1 MATSKKK
8 SFYIGLG
15 PAGAT
20 AVAAMELTLDPD
32 IYDAEIRTATGITDT
47 KPAAG
52 AGLVRVTVKQAS
64 NSNSASFLKLT
75 CFQGT
80 DLDTATDTRTIEILC
95 EQSKVDTAGAALID
109 KTVVLGIG
117 ATAKTWKIGR
127 VR

>member
-15 PAGAT
+15 PNGAT
-20 AVAAMELTLDPD
+20 TVAAMELTLDPD
-32 IYDAEIRTATGITDT
+32 IYDSEIRTATGIADT

-52 AGLVRVTVKQAS
+52 AGLVRVTVRQAA
-64 NSNSASFLKLT
+64 NSNSASLIKLS
-75 CFQGT
+75 CYQGA

-95 EQSKVDTAGAALID
+95 EQSKMETVGAALIG

-117 ATAKTWKIGR
+117 ATAKSWKIGR